1 MKERYDESLRN
12 AIALLRS
19 LEIPDSEI
27 VVRICEQYQMDE
39 SQLQQYF

>member
-1 MKERYDESLRN
+1 MKERYDESLLN